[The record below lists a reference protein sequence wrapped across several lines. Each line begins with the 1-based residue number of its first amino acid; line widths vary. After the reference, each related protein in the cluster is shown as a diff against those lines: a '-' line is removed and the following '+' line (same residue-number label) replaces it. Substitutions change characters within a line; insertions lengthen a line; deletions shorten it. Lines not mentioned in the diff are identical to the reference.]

1 MRAIFGSNFV
11 TPSLKRTHLR
21 ARIAKSEALSRAPF
35 QGAFY
40 STFCETKGA
49 DTLNRNVPL
58 AYYGAFQ
65 APSLPNGPLQ
75 GALGT
80 QSVLP
85 TLALAGLR
93 PAALLQSEAKPLSV

>member
-1 MRAIFGSNFV
+1 MR
-11 TPSLKRTHLR
+11 P
-21 ARIAKSEALSRAPF
+21 
-35 QGAFY
+35 FY

-49 DTLNRNVPL
+49 DTLYPNVPL

-93 PAALLQSEAKPLSV
+93 PAALLQSEAKLLSRSMKGEALIHRIGLYGPVGPEPVLGDK